1 MLARIFVMTLEGVM
15 FVAVATFGIL
25 WLALAVFIVKTLIR
39 IAKDSRSLN
48 PFEWLAYM
56 RSPQGSEIVQ
66 GIHAGRRLVRFAFLC
81 VGIAAIA
88 GVAAAVCST
97 IFHVT

>member
-1 MLARIFVMTLEGVM
+1 MLACILVMALEGIV

-25 WLALAVFIVKTLIR
+25 WLALAAFIIKLLIR
-39 IAKDSRSLN
+39 IARDSGSID

-56 RSPQGSEIVQ
+56 RSFQGSEIVQ

-88 GVAAAVCST
+88 GVAAAVCAT
-97 IFHVT
+97 IFHIT

>member
-1 MLARIFVMTLEGVM
+1 MLARTLVMALEGVM

-25 WLALAVFIVKTLIR
+25 WLAVAVFIVKTLIR
-39 IAKDSRSLN
+39 IAKDSGSLD

-66 GIHAGRRLVRFAFLC
+66 GIHAGRRLGRFAFLC

-88 GVAAAVCST
+88 GVAAAICATV
-97 IFHVT
+97 FHIR